1 MAAGTFVF
9 FDHGIENLGRANL
22 DLASATVMCAF
33 VSAGYTPSRASHSAW
48 TADVSTYEC
57 TQSGYA
63 AEALASVEFSR
74 IGSNALRWDAADVV
88 ISASATMDIKYVVL
102 YAQTSGA
109 LIGYFDT
116 NSGTTAGVDAT
127 QLTVQWNANGIA
139 QLQG

>member
-9 FDHGIENLGRANL
+9 FDHGIEHLARGDL
-22 DLASATVMCAF
+22 DLASVTVVCAF
-33 VSAGYTPSRASHSAW
+33 VSAGYTPSRESHSVW
-48 TADVSTYEC
+48 TDLSTYEC
-57 TQSGYA
+57 AQSGYA
-63 AEALASVEFSR
+63 AEALTSVEISR
-74 IGSNALRWDAADVV
+74 IGSNAVRWDAADVV

-102 YAQTSGA
+102 YEQTNGY